1 MLPVLLSNHLAGIL
15 QPPSL
20 VDSGPCQASKMES
33 FVRVVIRIN
42 YSRWKPIVFYEGGF
56 RTLVSIRSDEIWILG
71 PYLPKS

>member
-33 FVRVVIRIN
+33 FVRVVVRIN
-42 YSRWKPIVFYEGGF
+42 YSRWKPIVFYDGGGGVGGGG
-56 RTLVSIRSDEIWILG
+56 RGRRVCAEVN
-71 PYLPKS
+71 

>member
-33 FVRVVIRIN
+33 FVRVVVRIN
-42 YSRWKPIVFYEGGF
+42 YSRWKPIVFYDGGTGGVGGGGGGW
-56 RTLVSIRSDEIWILG
+56 RRVCAEVN
-71 PYLPKS
+71 